1 LQVRIVTETLNLIW
15 AQSTSG
21 VIGRDNGVPWRV
33 PEDMARF
40 KELTM
45 GHTVIMGRLTWE
57 SLPATVRPL
66 PGRRN
71 VVLTRQAGYMAEG
84 AEVVQSLE
92 DAPLDDA
99 WVIGGSQIYGLA
111 LPLATRCEVTEV
123 EIDLRMEDDDALA
136 PVLDESWLGTEGH
149 WHDSSSGLRYR
160 FYNYLRQR

>member
-1 LQVRIVTETLNLIW
+1 MNLGLIW
-15 AQSTSG
+15 AQSISG
-21 VIGRDNGVPWRV
+21 VIGRDNAMPWRV

-45 GHTVIMGRLTWE
+45 DHTVIMGRMTWE
-57 SLPATVRPL
+57 SLPAKFRPL

-71 VVLTRQAGYMAEG
+71 VVVSRQAGYPADG
-84 AEVVQSLE
+84 AEVVGALE

-123 EIDLRMEDDDALA
+123 DVDLRREDEDALA
-136 PVLDESWLGTEGH
+136 PVLDEAWIGTEGP
-149 WHDSSSGLRYR
+149 WQDSSSGLRYR
-160 FYNYLRQR
+160 FYTYVRQR